1 MYLLILLFGFF
12 ILNKKVDALNEKFCV
27 NCQHFISVPG
37 CNNKVGRCRL
47 YPKKTDSLEELNYL
61 VSGKRNLEYR
71 FCNFAR
77 EDPESCGISG
87 KYYMK
92 KKKIFPFPKI
102 PNLSEKISNLSEKI
116 PYLSELKNKLCIL
129 NNKIE
134 SELLKENSIVND
146 TNSNNNNSSNNNE
159 SIPSSSNII
168 YIDVDS

>member
-1 MYLLILLFGFF
+1 MYLIIFLFGLLIL
-12 ILNKKVDALNEKFCV
+12 NKNIDALNEKFCV

-47 YPKKTDSLEELNYL
+47 YPKKTDNFEELNYL
-61 VSGKRNLEYR
+61 VSGKRNIEYR

-92 KKKIFPFPKI
+92 KIFPFP
-102 PNLSEKISNLSEKI
+102 KISNLSEKI
-116 PYLSELKNKLCIL
+116 PNLSEKIHSLIELKSKLCNTNYKNENEAEL
-129 NNKIE
+129 VNENKQNI
-134 SELLKENSIVND
+134 IVND
-146 TNSNNNNSSNNNE
+146 NENNINE

-168 YIDVDS
+168 NIDLDT